1 MKDKPDLII
10 DFEERLA
17 MMMEGGATELQ
28 ARQQARRELRDRYH
42 KAGETYIAANILAMI
57 IENEVLDKL

>member
-17 MMMEGGATELQ
+17 IMMEDGISELQ

-42 KAGETYIAANILAMI
+42 EAGETYIAANILAMI